1 MQEIMGGI
9 QLINIYPLKASFAN
23 NLHEIHGIEALML
36 ARINRV
42 KAAILGL
49 IVCLP
54 PIMRIVIFGTQ
65 EPTGSIDATVIFTAL
80 CFVTTLHDVLDAM
93 SAMVRVQEILLE
105 PDLPLA
111 RKVQGWIMRLTS
123 SMCHCHTAQTTRLFS
138 LM

>member
-9 QLINIYPLKASFAN
+9 QLIHIYALKASFAN

-80 CFVTTLHDVLDAM
+80 SFVTTLRVLSSKLPKSLHDVLDVM
-93 SAMVRVQEILLE
+93 SFTRYCWSRI
-105 PDLPLA
+105 
-111 RKVQGWIMRLTS
+111 
-123 SMCHCHTAQTTRLFS
+123 CH
-138 LM
+138 